1 MSLREDVF
9 SVHSK
14 GSLYK
19 CPCTCITL
27 WVTALAVKLLAKSRF
42 GGGGGRGRNWVDATP
57 LGVKISD
64 LVLHR
69 LFLD

>member
-1 MSLREDVF
+1 MSLYVYN
-9 SVHSK
+9 SVGHS
-14 GSLYK
+14 SSSEVVSQ
-19 CPCTCITL
+19 IEV
-27 WVTALAVKLLAKSRF
+27 W
-42 GGGGGRGRNWVDATP
+42 GGGRGRNWVDATP